1 MRAEEFT
8 AEFGIAGTLDFVETE
23 HGLVK
28 AVISLDGITGEL
40 YLDGAQLTA
49 WRPAGDRPVL
59 FTSPKSLFA
68 PGKAIR
74 GGIPSIFPWFG
85 PNRHAQAAPQHGFA
99 RTTPWHLDGGGDRGQ
114 RGADFDPQPLQNGGS
129 IRSPSRRLCTA
140 TSRFPK
146 APPSVIAGL
155 AGTRPYRQDRSGTA
169 QAADREACHYRG
181 GDRLRVPRYPSAVR
195 H

>member
-1 MRAEEFT
+1 MRAEKFT

-59 FTSPKSLFA
+59 FTSPRSLFA

-114 RGADFDPQPLQNGGS
+114 RGADFDPQPWLLRLAVLAGAVPRDLSRDLRTDPVAMPRCAERRVPSDHLRGGS
-129 IRSPSRRLCTA
+129 AQLLRGFQSHRR
-140 TSRFPK
+140 R
-146 APPSVIAGL
+146 
-155 AGTRPYRQDRSGTA
+155 
-169 QAADREACHYRG
+169 
-181 GDRLRVPRYPSAVR
+181 
-195 H
+195 